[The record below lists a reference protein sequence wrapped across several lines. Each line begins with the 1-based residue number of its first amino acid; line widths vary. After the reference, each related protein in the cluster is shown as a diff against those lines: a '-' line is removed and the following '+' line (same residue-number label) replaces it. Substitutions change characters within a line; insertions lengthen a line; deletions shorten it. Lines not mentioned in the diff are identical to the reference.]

1 MSKGSQDMPPM
12 PVMIGA
18 YDKYVNEPKIASI
31 RDSVVSEIEA
41 LKPYTQHRFFSG
53 FSLLVADDHIP
64 TTTWMRTVKEPIEA
78 VTIARPYQ
86 RRATDKNRRKDDT
99 ADMEYVPKDLLDAK
113 LEAIEA
119 RMDTRIASIEGK
131 IDAFLVGQAER
142 DKAFEKTT
150 NQRFVQLDKDVT
162 RISESAE
169 KVAEQ
174 VSGIRITMAK
184 YLGGAIVIGAL
195 ASAGLG
201 VLLRYMV
208 TG

>member
-1 MSKGSQDMPPM
+1 MSNSDDLFQEGHLPR
-12 PVMIGA
+12 
-18 YDKYVNEPKIASI
+18 
-31 RDSVVSEIEA
+31 RDSTYHGSNGD
-41 LKPYTQHRFFSG
+41 K
-53 FSLLVADDHIP
+53 
-64 TTTWMRTVKEPIEA
+64 
-78 VTIARPYQ
+78 
-86 RRATDKNRRKDDT
+86 RRRRDDT
-99 ADMEYVPKDLLDAK
+99 ARMDYVSKDVLDAK

-142 DKAFEKTT
+142 DKAFETTT

-201 VLLRYMV
+201 VMLRYMI